1 MEEDKRYVGGECEE
15 REEERE
21 ISARC
26 LATDEAAQSFV
37 KSYSL
42 KPCSAYLVDIFLA
55 FSFFFSW
62 RQESWYCSLSRQ
74 EARVLEGVWSV
85 PSIIRCLFFPWI
97 TQHMRHV
104 MNSQVAS
111 VP

>member
-1 MEEDKRYVGGECEE
+1 MGGVCEE

-42 KPCSAYLVDIFLA
+42 KPCSAYLVDIFSLL
-55 FSFFFSW
+55 FLSFFSW

-104 MNSQVAS
+104 MDSQVSS

>member
-1 MEEDKRYVGGECEE
+1 MKRE
-15 REEERE
+15 RERE

-37 KSYSL
+37 NKSYSL
-42 KPCSAYLVDIFLA
+42 KPCSAYLVDIFPCFFL
-55 FSFFFSW
+55 SFFSW

-104 MNSQVAS
+104 MDSQVAS

>member
-1 MEEDKRYVGGECEE
+1 MCEE
-15 REEERE
+15 REGERE
-21 ISARC
+21 R
-26 LATDEAAQSFV
+26 LAPAVSLLMKPLKVLF

-42 KPCSAYLVDIFLA
+42 KPCSAYLVDIFSLL
-55 FSFFFSW
+55 FLSFISW

-104 MNSQVAS
+104 MDSQVAS